1 MRWVVTLGARTVHLD
16 PAQQPPTLEQKAVGV
31 WSVVLDGQ
39 TCALTLLPEGE
50 GSMTLWWRGQRY
62 GVRVE
67 REAVFALRQH
77 FSVKQ
82 EDASA
87 GHTVKAHMPGLVTQV
102 KVERGQHV
110 GRGAGVIVIEAM
122 KMENEVSAPVAG
134 VVEAVDVLAGDQVE
148 KGQRLC
154 VIRPENAKDG

>member
-1 MRWVVTLGARTVHLD
+1 MRWTVTLGARTVHLD
-16 PAQQPPTLEQKAVGV
+16 PVQQPPTLEQKAAGV
-31 WSVVLDGQ
+31 WHVVLDGQ
-39 TCALTLLPEGE
+39 TCALTLLPEGA
-50 GSMTLWWRGQRY
+50 GLALWWRGQRY

-82 EDASA
+82 EDASE
-87 GHTVKAHMPGLVTQV
+87 GHTVRAHMPGLVTQV
-102 KVERGQHV
+102 KVEQGQHV

-134 VVEAVDVLAGDQVE
+134 VVEAVEVRAGDQVE

-154 VIRPENAKDG
+154 VIRPENAKGG